1 MKNGLTLKVYDVDYS
16 FIIKNYLD
24 EKLWEKEW
32 TIFIYKNYHIILR
45 LSSINVRQKVIW
57 FEVEIQDGNPE
68 NKSYWTKSVK
78 DSFKYFLSTESID
91 ILKKSLNHTI
101 FTLMQHLEEQA
112 YIKYTDEYQKL
123 IRMGEDEDEKLEKIA
138 NDFLDSEGVTN
149 EDIREAYIGYYV
161 DENRKASDLQDK
173 YIEEMKYKMITDFY
187 LIFLQATKDE
197 ERIKI
202 IENRIGKETLQE
214 TLEEIKEYEEYIE
227 TEEFEEEMK
236 EKLEDI

>member
-1 MKNGLTLKVYDVDYS
+1 MKNELTLKVYDVDYS

-32 TIFIYKNYHIILR
+32 TIFVYRNYQVILR
-45 LSSINVRQKVIW
+45 LSSIDVRQKVIW

-101 FTLMQHLEEQA
+101 FILMQNLEEQA

-123 IRMGEDEDEKLEKIA
+123 IRMSEDEDEKLEKIA

-149 EDIREAYIGYYV
+149 EDIREAYIDYYV
-161 DENRKASDLQDK
+161 DGNRKASDLQDK

-227 TEEFEEEMK
+227 TEEFEKEMK
-236 EKLEDI
+236 ENLEDI

>member
-1 MKNGLTLKVYDVDYS
+1 MRNGLTLKVYDVDYS

-24 EKLWEKEW
+24 EKLWQKEW
-32 TIFIYKNYHIILR
+32 TIFIYKNYQIVLR
-45 LSSINVRQKVIW
+45 LSSIDVRQRVIW
-57 FEVEIQDGNPE
+57 FEVEIQDGNSE
-68 NKSYWTKSVK
+68 NKSYWTKSVR

-101 FTLMQHLEEQA
+101 FILMQRLEEQA
-112 YIKYTDEYQKL
+112 YIKFTDEYQKL
-123 IRMGEDEDEKLEKIA
+123 IRMCEDEDEKLEKIA

-149 EDIREAYIGYYV
+149 EDIREAYIGYYL

-173 YIEEMKYKMITDFY
+173 YVEEMKYKMITDFY

-197 ERIKI
+197 ERMKI
-202 IENRIGKETLQE
+202 IENRIGKESLQE
-214 TLEEIKEYEEYIE
+214 TLEEIKEYEKYIE

>member
-32 TIFIYKNYHIILR
+32 TIFVYKNYHIVLR
-45 LSSINVRQKVIW
+45 LSSIDVRQKVIW

-138 NDFLDSEGVTN
+138 NNFLDNEGVTN

-161 DENRKASDLQDK
+161 DGNRKASDLQDK

-227 TEEFEEEMK
+227 TEKFEEEMK

>member
-32 TIFIYKNYHIILR
+32 TIFVYKNYHIILR
-45 LSSINVRQKVIW
+45 LSSIDVRQKVIW

-78 DSFKYFLSTESID
+78 DSFKYFLSTESIE

-101 FTLMQHLEEQA
+101 FTLMQRLEEQA

-173 YIEEMKYKMITDFY
+173 YIEEMKYKIITDFY
-187 LIFLQATKDE
+187 LIFLQAIKDE